1 MKIEMIPR
9 SGLEN
14 ALVKDKAADWGG
26 MCKEEVYLSGAV
38 LILNEA
44 VYRELKNKAEEY
56 IGRLKSIS

>member
-14 ALVKDKAADWGG
+14 ALVKDKAADWG
-26 MCKEEVYLSGAV
+26 MYKEEVCLSGAV
-38 LILNEA
+38 IIPNEA
-44 VYRELKNKAEEY
+44 VYREFKNKAENY